1 MNALRRSIS
10 LQRHLPYSRQYPL
23 LVLLTGFAFGSAVVT
38 RDSCENERQNNATHH
53 TQHNA
58 THHHTQSERQMLYQY
73 DMHFATTRRMPCKCE
88 NSSHDTVPS
97 QPTDT
102 KDTNTITPK
111 PLSRMTL
118 LLYSSYLYPYS
129 YLRTPRLLTPRDP
142 LFSYPEL
149 KRGLARRRNDEERV
163 KQILSSPEV
172 MKARKNNDQNAM
184 KSILQEMNTVVYGKG
199 ITPQMREDFL
209 MQYGCTGFTD
219 DILDYLVRNYGARGL
234 IDIGAGNGQWARA
247 LNDYY
252 NKSQQSDDA
261 SNISK
266 SWDFVLA
273 YDNMEQLPLSPKI
286 YHNKTLPAHKYFYDK
301 VQRATHIDAVQNSRG
316 RVLLLVYP
324 PPGPMAFETV
334 QAYLNSSPGYS
345 GSYQNDTVVYVG
357 EGRGGANAD
366 DKFFDLFLG
375 GNNAIQHNEKD
386 GTKKNQWVLEKVM
399 NVHTCPGGK
408 GYEKMFV
415 FKRSSTS

>member
-1 MNALRRSIS
+1 M
-10 LQRHLPYSRQYPL
+10 
-23 LVLLTGFAFGSAVVT
+23 LLTGFAFGSAVVT
-38 RDSCENERQNNATHH
+38 RDSCENERRNNDTHLTQKNNAPHH
-53 TQHNA
+53 P
-58 THHHTQSERQMLYQY
+58 TQSERQMLYQH
-73 DMHFATTRRMPCKCE
+73 DIHFATTRQMPCKCE
-88 NSSHDTVPS
+88 TNLHDTVSP
-97 QPTDT
+97 QPADKKDT
-102 KDTNTITPK
+102 KTITPE

-118 LLYSSYLYPYS
+118 MLYSSYLYPYS

-149 KRGLARRRNDEERV
+149 KRGLIRRRNDEERV

-172 MKARKNNDQNAM
+172 LQARKNNDQNAM
-184 KSILQEMNTVVYGKG
+184 QSILQEMNTVVYGKG
-199 ITPQMREDFL
+199 VTPQMREDFL

-219 DILDYLVRNYGARGL
+219 DILDYLVQNYGGRG
-234 IDIGAGNGQWARA
+234 IIEVGAGNGQWARA
-247 LNDYY
+247 LGDYY
-252 NKSQQSDDA
+252 HKSQHSEDA

-266 SWDFVLA
+266 SWDFILA
-273 YDNMEQLPLSPKI
+273 YDNMEALPLSPKI
-286 YHNKTLPAHKYFYDK
+286 YHNNTLPAHKYFFDK

-334 QAYLNSSPGYS
+334 QSYLNSSPGYS

-357 EGRGGANAD
+357 EGRGGANAND
-366 DKFFDLFLG
+366 EFFDLILG
-375 GNNAIQHNEKD
+375 GDNTIQHNE
-386 GTKKNQWVLEKVM
+386 GSTKKGHWVLEKVM

-415 FKRSSTS
+415 FQRISTP